1 MRKGDIKMKKI
12 AAFLLTAVLVLG
24 SSMSVMAADFTP
36 SVTQKEA
43 PEVKVMKMADGTEV
57 YGIFRD
63 KDGKEIAGL
72 KRGDIIITPVAKR
85 DSASAQIK
93 KNLDE
98 AYDCIQKAK
107 NTTDLYAKMAEVL
120 KKAGSDAT
128 PDDLVVSDLFDVTFT
143 DGYGGYMDVEGNT
156 LTLTF
161 DVKKTPGQ
169 TLVILTRCDG
179 VNWEPVDPKNV
190 TINADGTVTVT
201 FEKFCPVAFLTD
213 VASVSA
219 DPNGPTSPQTNDIS
233 GMSFGCALAVICAA
247 ALVCTAAAKKR
258 KAGF

>member
-1 MRKGDIKMKKI
+1 MKKM
-12 AAFLLTAVLVLG
+12 AAILLTAVLALG

-43 PEVKVMKMADGTEV
+43 PEVKTTKMADGTEV
-57 YGIFRD
+57 YGIFKD

-72 KRGDIIITPVAKR
+72 KKEDIIITPVAKR
-85 DSASAQIK
+85 DTASADIK

-98 AYDCIQKAK
+98 AYDSIQKAEK
-107 NTTDLYAKMAEVL
+107 ITDLYAQIADVL
-120 KKAGSDAT
+120 KEAGSEAT
-128 PDDLVVSDLFDVTFT
+128 PDDLVVSDLFDVSFS
-143 DGYGGYMDVEGNT
+143 DNYGGYMDTEGNT

-161 DVKKTPGQ
+161 NVKKTPGQ
-169 TLVILTRCDG
+169 TLVVLTRSDG
-179 VNWEPVDPKNV
+179 KTWEAVDPKNV

-201 FEKFCPVAFLTD
+201 FTKFCPVAFLTD
-213 VASVSA
+213 VASASV
-219 DPNGPTSPQTNDIS
+219 DPNGPASPQTNDIS

>member
-1 MRKGDIKMKKI
+1 MKKM
-12 AAFLLTAVLVLG
+12 AAILLTAVLALG

-43 PEVKVMKMADGTEV
+43 PEVKTTKMADGTEV
-57 YGIFRD
+57 YGIFKD

-72 KRGDIIITPVAKR
+72 KKKDIIITPVAKR
-85 DSASAQIK
+85 DTASADIK

-98 AYDCIQKAK
+98 AYDSIQKAEK
-107 NTTDLYAKMAEVL
+107 ITDLYAQIADVL
-120 KKAGSDAT
+120 KEAGSDAT
-128 PDDLVVSDLFDVTFT
+128 PEDLVVSDLFDVSFS
-143 DGYGGYMDVEGNT
+143 DNYGGYMDTEGNT

-161 DVKKTPGQ
+161 NVKKTPGQ
-169 TLVILTRCDG
+169 TLVVLTRCDG
-179 VNWEPVDPKNV
+179 KTWEAVDPKNV

-201 FEKFCPVAFLTD
+201 FTKFCPVAFLTD
-213 VASVSA
+213 VASASV
-219 DPNGPTSPQTNDIS
+219 DPNGPASPQTNDIS